1 MPRVKA
7 SRTQSRQNSRAMQ
20 AKNPQMWTSPEG
32 KPIACIE
39 KLKVLNDN
47 YSELQQMMQDAFE
60 DALLMGCDEA
70 QLRLCFAELATR
82 LDNPYP
88 RTTQAA

>member
-1 MPRVKA
+1 MRSPSAIRW
-7 SRTQSRQNSRAMQ
+7 N
-20 AKNPQMWTSPEG
+20 SPEG

-47 YSELQQMMQDAFE
+47 YTELQQMMQDAFE
-60 DALLMGCDEA
+60 DALLMGCDEG
-70 QLRLCFAELATR
+70 QLRECFGELAGR

-88 RTTQAA
+88 GTTS

>member
-1 MPRVKA
+1 MIA
-7 SRTQSRQNSRAMQ
+7 AMSTPS
-20 AKNPQMWTSPEG
+20 AIRWNSPEG

-47 YSELQQMMQDAFE
+47 YSELRQLMQDAFE

-70 QLRLCFAELATR
+70 QLRRCFAELAAR

>member
-1 MPRVKA
+1 MMTHM
-7 SRTQSRQNSRAMQ
+7 RTHSAIRWS
-20 AKNPQMWTSPEG
+20 SPEG

-47 YSELQQMMQDAFE
+47 YAELQQMMQDAFE

-70 QLRLCFAELATR
+70 QLRICFAELAAG

-88 RTTQAA
+88 DTAQAA

>member
-1 MPRVKA
+1 MPAR
-7 SRTQSRQNSRAMQ
+7 NSRI
-20 AKNPQMWTSPEG
+20 WTSPEG

-39 KLKVLNDN
+39 KLKVLNEN
-47 YSELQQMMQDAFE
+47 YTELQQMMQDAFE

-70 QLRLCFAELATR
+70 QLRLCFGELAAG

-88 RTTQAA
+88 GTAQAA